1 MRFDVTILGSNSA
14 VPAHG
19 RFPTAQLVNLSQ
31 QVYLVDCGEGT
42 QWRLE
47 EYSLKKSKINQIF
60 ISHLHGDHI
69 FGLIGLLNSFSL
81 SKRKEPITVFSP
93 KGIEEIIQVQLKHAG
108 AKLSFPISFYDLETT
123 KNQLI
128 FEDNLLEVFTI
139 PLHHRIPTC
148 GFLFK
153 EKPRPLNIIPS
164 KIEAYEIPVEK
175 IKEIK
180 NGADLNLLNG
190 KVIKNE
196 ELTYPP
202 KVPRSYAFCSDTV
215 YSESI
220 IPFIK
225 NVNLLYHES
234 TFLHDL
240 LHLAEETKHSTVKQ
254 AAEIAK
260 KAKAGQ
266 LIIGHYSSRY
276 QDLAPLLDE
285 AQKVFPNTVLGI
297 EGKTYSITYRKQ
309 NIEEG

>member
-1 MRFDVTILGSNSA
+1 MRFNVTILGSNSA
-14 VPAHG
+14 IPAHG
-19 RFPTAQLVNLSQ
+19 RFPTAQVVNLSEQ
-31 QVYLVDCGEGT
+31 HYLIDCGEGT

-47 EYSLKKSKINQIF
+47 AFRLKKSKINQIF

-81 SKRKEPITVFSP
+81 SKRKEPIIVFSP
-93 KGIEEIIQVQLKHAG
+93 KGLEEIIQVQLKHAG
-108 AKLSFPISFYDLETT
+108 AKLSFPLSFYDLETT
-123 KNQLI
+123 KNLLI
-128 FEDNLLEVFTI
+128 FEDNLVEVFTI
-139 PLHHRIPTC
+139 PLEHRIPTC

-153 EKPRPLNIIPS
+153 EKSRLFNIIPS
-164 KIEAYEIPVEK
+164 KIESYKIPVEK

-190 KVIKNE
+190 EIIKNE

-202 KVPRSYAFCSDTV
+202 KIPRSYAFCSDTV

-225 NVNLLYHES
+225 NVDLLYHEA

-260 KAKAGQ
+260 KANAGQ

-276 QDLAPLLDE
+276 KDLMPLLDE
-285 AQKVFPNTVLGI
+285 AQNVFPNTVLGI
-297 EGKTYSITYRKQ
+297 EGETYSIAYEKQ
-309 NIEEG
+309 NTE